1 MERMMED
8 SILDRVRGVN
18 MRLREL
24 LGRTRDALAGRRNFT
39 VEDVRAIAEPV
50 AQMEPIV
57 AEAKRLRTMRP
68 ELDGE
73 LEAYAGSL
81 GELQVALQQTRVMLI
96 ARLANMEALR
106 GHLETVGLW
115 TAALNQTR

>member
-8 SILDRVRGVN
+8 SILN
-18 MRLREL
+18 SICSANTRLRDL
-24 LGRTRDALAGRRNFT
+24 LARTRDALAGRQNFT
-39 VEDVRAIAEPV
+39 VEDLRAIAEPV
-50 AQMEPIV
+50 AQMDPIV
-57 AEAKRLRTMRP
+57 AEAKRLRTLRP

-73 LEAYAGSL
+73 LEAYAGNL

-106 GHLETVGLW
+106 GHLETVGRW
-115 TAALNQTR
+115 TAALSQTR

>member
-1 MERMMED
+1 MERLMED
-8 SILDRVRGVN
+8 SILNRIRNAN

-57 AEAKRLRTMRP
+57 AEAKRLRTLQP

-73 LEAYAGSL
+73 LEA
-81 GELQVALQQTRVMLI
+81 M
-96 ARLANMEALR
+96 R

-115 TAALNQTR
+115 TAALSQTR

>member
-1 MERMMED
+1 MED
-8 SILDRVRGVN
+8 SILNRVRRAN
-18 MRLREL
+18 LKLRDL
-24 LGRTRDALAGRRNFT
+24 LGHTRDALAGRRNFT

-50 AQMEPIV
+50 AQMAPIV
-57 AEAKRLRTMRP
+57 AEAKRLRALQP

-73 LEAYAGSL
+73 LEAYAGNL
-81 GELQVALQQTRVMLI
+81 GELQAALQHTRVMLI

-115 TAALNQTR
+115 TATLRQTR

>member
-1 MERMMED
+1 MEA
-8 SILDRVRGVN
+8 SILDRIRSVN
-18 MRLREL
+18 QRLREL
-24 LGRTRDALAGRRNFT
+24 LSRTRDALAGQRTFT

-50 AQMEPIV
+50 TQMEPIV
-57 AEAKRLRTMRP
+57 AEAKRLRALRP

-73 LEAYAGSL
+73 LEAYAGNL
-81 GELQVALQQTRVMLI
+81 GELQVALQHTRVMLI

-115 TAALNQTR
+115 TAALRQTR

>member
-1 MERMMED
+1 MED
-8 SILDRVRGVN
+8 SILNRIRSAN
-18 MRLREL
+18 LKLRDL

-50 AQMEPIV
+50 SQMEPIV

-73 LEAYAGSL
+73 LEAYAGNL
-81 GELQVALQQTRVMLI
+81 GELQVALQHTRVMLI

-115 TAALNQTR
+115 TAALRQTR

>member
-1 MERMMED
+1 MERLMED
-8 SILDRVRGVN
+8 SILDRVRGAN

-24 LGRTRDALAGRRNFT
+24 LGSTLDALAGRRNFT

-57 AEAKRLRTMRP
+57 AEAKRLRTLRP

-73 LEAYAGSL
+73 LKTYAGNL
-81 GELQVALQQTRVMLI
+81 DELQVALQHTRVMLI

-115 TAALNQTR
+115 TAALRQTQ

>member
-1 MERMMED
+1 MED
-8 SILDRVRGVN
+8 SILNRIRNAN

-24 LGRTRDALAGRRNFT
+24 LGHTRDALAGRRNFT
-39 VEDVRAIAEPV
+39 VEDVRTIAEPV

-57 AEAKRLRTMRP
+57 AEAKRLRTMQP

-73 LEAYAGSL
+73 LEAYAGNL
-81 GELQVALQQTRVMLI
+81 GELQVALQHTRVMLI

-115 TAALNQTR
+115 AAALRQTQ